1 MRGTFRRLM
10 ARKRFDSPA
19 HRPGGFFDSS
29 SCLGNFRAIVLDI
42 LIIYVA
48 RYIDLWG
55 LLLWSLQGKELA
67 ISSGGMLF
75 HARVG
80 IFIGT
85 AGLIFS
91 GVLCYA
97 VYRQRSASRYA
108 ANPLTQEKPVA
119 EVAIGSGAV
128 EEPRKPLPLP
138 LSLPERR
145 LREAVGRYPGG
156 HDLLWGWPLLL
167 GLSLVFLGR
176 TLDGSPAPGLGGILV
191 LPSLDFFVLGKTPV
205 SALNGLFFG
214 SIAYAINHAIS
225 KTDRLRLA
233 VKLMISLSV
242 GALAILAWYALT
254 MAMGAPI

>member
-1 MRGTFRRLM
+1 M
-10 ARKRFDSPA
+10 
-19 HRPGGFFDSS
+19 
-29 SCLGNFRAIVLDI
+29 LDI

-48 RYIDLWG
+48 RHIDLWG
-55 LLLWSLQGKELA
+55 QLLWKFQGKELI

-80 IFIGT
+80 LFMGT

-91 GVLCYA
+91 GVLCYT
-97 VYRQRSASRYA
+97 VYRQRSASRDA
-108 ANPLTQEKPVA
+108 DNPLAQEKPVT
-119 EVAIGSGAV
+119 EVAIGSGVV
-128 EEPRKPLPLP
+128 EEPRKPLP

-145 LREAVGRYPGG
+145 LREAVGRFPGG

-205 SALNGLFFG
+205 SALNGLFVG

-225 KTDRLRLA
+225 KASRLHLPL
-233 VKLMISLSV
+233 KLVISLSV
-242 GALAILAWYALT
+242 GALAIWAWYALT
-254 MAMGAPI
+254 VAMGAPI

>member
-1 MRGTFRRLM
+1 MRAAFRRFM
-10 ARKRFDSPA
+10 ARKRFDNPSF
-19 HRPGGFFDSS
+19 RPGGFFDSTSYVGSIRS
-29 SCLGNFRAIVLDI
+29 SIFGI
-42 LIIYVA
+42 LCIYVA

-55 LLLWSLQGKELA
+55 QLLWGLRGKELI
-67 ISSGGMLF
+67 ISSGRMLF
-75 HARVG
+75 HAR
-80 IFIGT
+80 IG
-85 AGLIFS
+85 FS
-91 GVLCYA
+91 LGMVCVLGGALLCYA
-97 VYRQRSASRYA
+97 VYRQRSASRDA
-108 ANPLTQEKPVA
+108 DNPLAQEKPIT
-119 EVAIGSGAV
+119 EVAIGSGVV
-128 EEPRKPLPLP
+128 EEPRKPLP

-145 LREAVGRYPGG
+145 LREAVGRFPGG

-205 SALNGLFFG
+205 SALNGLFVG